1 MLFGML
7 LGMPVVLTPVQ
18 LLLVNLATDGLPAVA
33 LGFEPPEEGV
43 MQQKPRGREDSVFS
57 GGLLGTI
64 LPAGTAHRVL
74 YPGSLH
80 SHSGPGREPG
90 GLPHRRTADPD
101 LHPADPLL

>member
-57 GGLLGTI
+57 GGRWG
-64 LPAGTAHRVL
+64 PSCCGTAHGFCTLGAYTATAARG
-74 YPGSLH
+74 GSL
-80 SHSGPGREPG
+80 EAC
-90 GLPHRRTADPD
+90 PHRCTADPD